1 MKRILAVALL
11 ISACSTSATN
21 YPYLGCQW
29 FIPAEYKKISDSEY
43 RKLPSANEPER
54 SFSSVMFSSV
64 TPQHLDTYVGLE
76 KLADTEVL
84 VVSHPATSDLSFK
97 SLFVN
102 RKTRLGST
110 LKSDT
115 LLVSKDGLAVSM
127 LDVSQADSFHL
138 TSACVPAQVIER
150 HYAVQKKLARG
161 IKPFLSTAHGLNILV
176 PEQK

>member
-138 TSACVPAQVIER
+138 TSACVPAQVIEQ
-150 HYAVQKKLARG
+150 HYAVQKQLTQG
-161 IKPFLSTAHGLNILV
+161 IKPFLETDHGLNILV
-176 PEQK
+176 PAQN

>member
-1 MKRILAVALL
+1 MKKILAVVLL
-11 ISACSTSATN
+11 VSACGTSATN

-29 FIPAEYKKISDSEY
+29 FIPAEFKKISDNEF
-43 RKLPSANEPER
+43 RRLPSANEPER
-54 SFSSVMFSSV
+54 SFSSVMFTSV
-64 TPQHLDTYVGLE
+64 TPQHLDTYVELE

-84 VVSHPATSDLSFK
+84 VISHPATSDLSFK

-127 LDVSQADSFHL
+127 LDVTPTDSLHM
-138 TSACVPAQVIER
+138 TSACVPAQVVEQ
-150 HYAVQKKLARG
+150 HYAVQQQLEQG
-161 IKPFLSTAHGLNILV
+161 IKLFLETDHGLSILV
-176 PEQK
+176 PAQN

>member
-1 MKRILAVALL
+1 MKRILAVVLL

-29 FIPAEYKKISDSEY
+29 FIPAEYKKISDNEY
-43 RKLPSANEPER
+43 RRLPSASEPER
-54 SFSSVMFSSV
+54 SFSSVMFTSV
-64 TPQHLDTYVGLE
+64 TPQHLDTYVELE
-76 KLADTEVL
+76 KLADTEVM
-84 VVSHPATSDLSFK
+84 VVSHPAISDLSFK

-127 LDVSQADSFHL
+127 LDVTPTDSFHM
-138 TSACVPAQVIER
+138 TSACVPAQIVEQ
-150 HYAVQKKLARG
+150 HYAVQQQLEQG
-161 IKPFLSTAHGLNILV
+161 IKSFLETDHGLNILV
-176 PEQK
+176 PAQN